1 MRRGVTMECLK
12 DDGKLP
18 EESERLDNSGNG
30 REENR
35 KTFLEEPGWNW
46 IKITLLVWR
55 QIYEFKNFDVSG
67 RSKRGKVR
75 WKRWWRW

>member
-1 MRRGVTMECLK
+1 MFVWVLMEIVFAEKKKSTWMLEQVTLYKAE
-12 DDGKLP
+12 
-18 EESERLDNSGNG
+18 
-30 REENR
+30 
-35 KTFLEEPGWNW
+35 TFKEPGRNW

-55 QIYEFKNFDVSG
+55 QIYEFKNFDISG